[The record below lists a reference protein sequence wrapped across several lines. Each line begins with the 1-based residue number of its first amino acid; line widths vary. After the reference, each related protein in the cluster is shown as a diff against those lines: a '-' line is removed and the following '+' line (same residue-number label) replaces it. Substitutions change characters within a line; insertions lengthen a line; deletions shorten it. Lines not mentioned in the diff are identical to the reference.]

1 MISFQYL
8 SVTIGKMKTNSSILI
23 IISFILFIFCT
34 SCGVKGQQL
43 PYSERQLIADYGS
56 YPFENWQDWSVSY
69 REGANYYLACHHNED
84 TLDKIIFMKKDTI
97 TVLSHSSIN
106 DSKYY
111 LSLNELKQSGDWDR
125 LYPNTDY
132 TVFCQISL
140 FITNN
145 HLLSVKV
152 TDERIFIKGKD
163 FEIWRPCG
171 EDKDWFRKKDL

>member
-1 MISFQYL
+1 
-8 SVTIGKMKTNSSILI
+8 MKTNKSNLI
-23 IISFILFIFCT
+23 IVFYILFIFVT
-34 SCGVKGQQL
+34 SCGIKGE
-43 PYSERQLIADYGS
+43 PIPKSERQLIADYGS
-56 YPFENWQDWSVSY
+56 FPFENWRDWSVSY
-69 REGANYYLACHHNED
+69 RKGAGYYLACHHYED
-84 TLDKIIFMKKDTI
+84 TLDKIIFMKEDSIK
-97 TVLSHSSIN
+97 VLFHSPIN
-106 DSKYY
+106 ELRYY

-125 LYPNTDY
+125 RYPNTDY

-171 EDKDWFRKKDL
+171 ENKDWFR